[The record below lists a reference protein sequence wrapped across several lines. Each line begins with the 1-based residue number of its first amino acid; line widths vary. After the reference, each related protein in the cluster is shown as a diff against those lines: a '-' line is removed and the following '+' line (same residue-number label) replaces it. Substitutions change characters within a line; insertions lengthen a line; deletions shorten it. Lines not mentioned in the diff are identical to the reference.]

1 MIDLEAVPGRS
12 GAQPLLVQAGDDRSR
27 RPLPHAGLERLDSLG
42 LAGDLDLDAAVP
54 QVAHAAGQAQLA
66 GHAAHEP
73 AEADALD
80 APAQPQPQGHPLAPA
95 AAEIAARHATGT
107 SIPAAPVTTT
117 AAIAAIGGAAPA
129 RTTAA
134 AAIPV
139 PRAAAAHLP
148 PSFQPWRPT
157 SGTKPTSSPSLRRS
171 SPRAD
176 LR

>member
-1 MIDLEAVPGRS
+1 MWAFRSSMSLSVALRRCPPGRPGWHARSVIDLEAVPVGL
-12 GAQPLLVQAGDDRSR
+12 GGQPFLVQAGDPGAR
-27 RPLPHAGLERLDSLG
+27 RPLPPPRLRPLAA
-42 LAGDLDLDAAVP
+42 LRCAGDLALDAAVA
-54 QVAHAAGQAQLA
+54 QVPHAAGQAQLA

-80 APAQPQPQGHPLAPA
+80 APAQPQAQGHPLAP
-95 AAEIAARHATGT
+95 
-107 SIPAAPVTTT
+107 PLPV
-117 AAIAAIGGAAPA
+117 PE
-129 RTTAA
+129 TAA
-134 AAIPV
+134 ATTRIAG
-139 PRAAAAHLP
+139 AAAAHLP